1 MRNKENVGHEQRV
14 ETSAMRS
21 YRRFCGM
28 LNSGKLDSCLMEPF
42 GALCRKLDVDPAEVE
57 SMLVKELGMTGE
69 ETLDLALRRAAVRH
83 KVRVFFTGR
92 ICPWGYHAKYH
103 LKRF

>member
-42 GALCRKLDVDPAEVE
+42 EALCRKLDVDPAEVE
-57 SMLVKELGMTGE
+57 SMLEKELGMTGE

-83 KVRVFFTGR
+83 KFRVFFTGR
-92 ICPWGYHAKYH
+92 ICP
-103 LKRF
+103 

>member
-1 MRNKENVGHEQRV
+1 
-14 ETSAMRS
+14 
-21 YRRFCGM
+21 
-28 LNSGKLDSCLMEPF
+28 MEPF

>member
-42 GALCRKLDVDPAEVE
+42 EALCHKIGVDPAEVE
-57 SMLVKELGMTGE
+57 SMTGE

-83 KVRVFFTGR
+83 KFRVFVTGR
-92 ICPWGYHAKYH
+92 ICP
-103 LKRF
+103 